1 MTREIE
7 KIDENYRFIVNVNS
21 DNGAFVRFRIIF
33 YIVDDTFFLFFFFF
47 FFSNFEA
54 NTYTTIY
61 ITIPRKTLKRVCCHS
76 FLPFLPLS
84 NNSARLDSP

>member
-1 MTREIE
+1 M
-7 KIDENYRFIVNVNS
+7 KIIGLLLTLIVITAHS
-21 DNGAFVRFRIIF
+21 FGFE
-33 YIVDDTFFLFFFFF
+33 LFSILSMIHF
-47 FFSNFEA
+47 FFSSSSFFFPILKQIL
-54 NTYTTIY
+54 TQLY